1 MGEGSG
7 YVSNLLAGKCDLTVK
22 DMVFLCR
29 LTKKDPSEL
38 LSEVLQESEY
48 SKRHELESFANKLP
62 QSALEEYAQA
72 LLNLLKAGKDT
83 PINLEGTL
91 SPDRYKFGN
100 NTISGARYFGNNR
113 MLNTFL
119 IEKIYEEMLLAHGRK
134 YQKNIQS
141 FMRSFM
147 SRLNSGG
154 IEFVDPT
161 ILQTG
166 QKKT

>member
-1 MGEGSG
+1 MENNENTTFERV
-7 YVSNLLAGKCDLTVK
+7 YENALFERVYNENTQ
-22 DMVFLCR
+22 R
-29 LTKKDPSEL
+29 LT
-38 LSEVLQESEY
+38 EVSQ
-48 SKRHELESFANKLP
+48 KSFWLKIVNGISG
-62 QSALEEYAQA
+62 SAYAQA

-91 SPDRYKFGN
+91 RPDRYKFGN

-147 SRLNSGG
+147 LRLSSGG
-154 IEFVDPT
+154 IEFTEPHFVDYNV
-161 ILQTG
+161 LVA
-166 QKKT
+166 

>member
-1 MGEGSG
+1 MENNENTTFEKI
-7 YVSNLLAGKCDLTVK
+7 YENIIFEKVYNKRNQ
-22 DMVFLCR
+22 R
-29 LTKKDPSEL
+29 LT
-38 LSEVLQESEY
+38 EVSQ
-48 SKRHELESFANKLP
+48 KSFWLKIVNGISG
-62 QSALEEYAQA
+62 SAYAQA

-100 NTISGARYFGNNR
+100 NIISGARYFGNNR

-119 IEKIYEEMLLAHGRK
+119 IEKVYEEMLLAHGRK

-147 SRLNSGG
+147 SRLSSGG
-154 IEFVDPT
+154 IEFVEPRFVDYNV
-161 ILQTG
+161 LVA
-166 QKKT
+166 

>member
-1 MGEGSG
+1 MNFILISLLEHILERKLTMENNENTTFERAYENAVFERVYNENAQRLAEVSQKSFWLKIVNGVSGS
-7 YVSNLLAGKCDLTVK
+7 A
-22 DMVFLCR
+22 
-29 LTKKDPSEL
+29 
-38 LSEVLQESEY
+38 
-48 SKRHELESFANKLP
+48 
-62 QSALEEYAQA
+62 YAQA

-147 SRLNSGG
+147 SRLDSGG
-154 IEFVDPT
+154 IEFVEPHFVDYNT
-161 ILQTG
+161 LVA
-166 QKKT
+166 

>member
-1 MGEGSG
+1 MNFILIS
-7 YVSNLLAGKCDLTVK
+7 LLEHILERKLT
-22 DMVFLCR
+22 MENNENTTFERAYENAVFERVYNENAQR
-29 LTKKDPSEL
+29 LT
-38 LSEVLQESEY
+38 EVSQ
-48 SKRHELESFANKLP
+48 KSFWLKIVNGVSG
-62 QSALEEYAQA
+62 SAYAQA

-147 SRLNSGG
+147 SRLDSGG
-154 IEFVDPT
+154 IEFVEPHFVDYNT
-161 ILQTG
+161 LVA
-166 QKKT
+166 

>member
-1 MGEGSG
+1 MENNENTTFERA
-7 YVSNLLAGKCDLTVK
+7 YENA
-22 DMVFLCR
+22 VFERVYNENAQR
-29 LTKKDPSEL
+29 LT
-38 LSEVLQESEY
+38 EVSQ
-48 SKRHELESFANKLP
+48 KSFWLKIVNGVSG
-62 QSALEEYAQA
+62 SAYAQA

-113 MLNTFL
+113 MLNTFF

-147 SRLNSGG
+147 SSLNSGG
-154 IEFVDPT
+154 IDFVELYFVYYNP
-161 ILQTG
+161 LVA
-166 QKKT
+166 

>member
-1 MGEGSG
+1 MENNENTTFEKI
-7 YVSNLLAGKCDLTVK
+7 YENTVFEK
-22 DMVFLCR
+22 VYNKRSQR
-29 LTKKDPSEL
+29 LT
-38 LSEVLQESEY
+38 EVSQ
-48 SKRHELESFANKLP
+48 KSFWLKIVNGISG
-62 QSALEEYAQA
+62 SAYAQA

-100 NTISGARYFGNNR
+100 NTISGARYFGNNK

-147 SRLNSGG
+147 SRLSSGG
-154 IEFVDPT
+154 IEFVEPRFVDYNV
-161 ILQTG
+161 LVA
-166 QKKT
+166 

>member
-1 MGEGSG
+1 MENNENTTFERV
-7 YVSNLLAGKCDLTVK
+7 YENAFFERVYNENTQ
-22 DMVFLCR
+22 R
-29 LTKKDPSEL
+29 LT
-38 LSEVLQESEY
+38 EVSQ
-48 SKRHELESFANKLP
+48 KSFWLKIVNGISG
-62 QSALEEYAQA
+62 SAYAQA

-91 SPDRYKFGN
+91 RPDRYKFGN
-100 NTISGARYFGNNR
+100 NTISGARYFGNNK

-147 SRLNSGG
+147 LRLSSGG
-154 IEFVDPT
+154 IEFTEPHFVDYNA
-161 ILQTG
+161 LVA
-166 QKKT
+166 

>member
-1 MGEGSG
+1 MNFILIS
-7 YVSNLLAGKCDLTVK
+7 LLEHILERKLT
-22 DMVFLCR
+22 MENNENTTFERAYENAVFERVYNENAQR
-29 LTKKDPSEL
+29 LT
-38 LSEVLQESEY
+38 EVSQ
-48 SKRHELESFANKLP
+48 KSFWLKIVNGVSG
-62 QSALEEYAQA
+62 SAYAQA

-154 IEFVDPT
+154 IEFVEPHFVDYNA
-161 ILQTG
+161 LVA
-166 QKKT
+166 

>member
-1 MGEGSG
+1 MENNENITFERVYENTIFERVYNKRNQKLTEVSQKSFWLKIVNGISGS
-7 YVSNLLAGKCDLTVK
+7 A
-22 DMVFLCR
+22 
-29 LTKKDPSEL
+29 
-38 LSEVLQESEY
+38 
-48 SKRHELESFANKLP
+48 
-62 QSALEEYAQA
+62 YAQA

-91 SPDRYKFGN
+91 SPDRYEFGN
-100 NTISGARYFGNNR
+100 NTISGARYFVFYR

-154 IEFVDPT
+154 IEFVEPHFVDYSA
-161 ILQTG
+161 LVA
-166 QKKT
+166 

>member
-1 MGEGSG
+1 MENNKNTTFEKI
-7 YVSNLLAGKCDLTVK
+7 YENTVFEK
-22 DMVFLCR
+22 VYNKRNQR
-29 LTKKDPSEL
+29 LT
-38 LSEVLQESEY
+38 EVSQ
-48 SKRHELESFANKLP
+48 KSFWLKIVNGISG
-62 QSALEEYAQA
+62 SAYAQA

-100 NTISGARYFGNNR
+100 NIISGARYFGNNR

-147 SRLNSGG
+147 ARLSSGG
-154 IEFVDPT
+154 IEFVEPRFVDYNV
-161 ILQTG
+161 LVA
-166 QKKT
+166 

>member
-1 MGEGSG
+1 MNFILIS
-7 YVSNLLAGKCDLTVK
+7 LLEHILERKLT
-22 DMVFLCR
+22 MENNENTTFERAYENAVFERVYNENAQR
-29 LTKKDPSEL
+29 LT
-38 LSEVLQESEY
+38 EVSQ
-48 SKRHELESFANKLP
+48 KSFWLKIVNGVSG
-62 QSALEEYAQA
+62 SAYAQA

-154 IEFVDPT
+154 IEFVEPHFVDYNT
-161 ILQTG
+161 LVA
-166 QKKT
+166 

>member
-1 MGEGSG
+1 MENNENTTFERA
-7 YVSNLLAGKCDLTVK
+7 YENA
-22 DMVFLCR
+22 VFERVYNENAQR
-29 LTKKDPSEL
+29 LT
-38 LSEVLQESEY
+38 EVSQ
-48 SKRHELESFANKLP
+48 KSFWLKIVNGVSG
-62 QSALEEYAQA
+62 SAYAQA

-141 FMRSFM
+141 FMKSYM

-154 IEFVDPT
+154 IEFVETHFVDYNT
-161 ILQTG
+161 LVA
-166 QKKT
+166 

>member
-1 MGEGSG
+1 MENNENTTFERA
-7 YVSNLLAGKCDLTVK
+7 YENA
-22 DMVFLCR
+22 VFERVYNENAQR
-29 LTKKDPSEL
+29 LT
-38 LSEVLQESEY
+38 EVSQ
-48 SKRHELESFANKLP
+48 KSFWLKIVNGVSG
-62 QSALEEYAQA
+62 SAYAQA
-72 LLNLLKAGKDT
+72 LLNLLKVGKDT

-119 IEKIYEEMLLAHGRK
+119 IEKLYEEMLLAHGRK

-154 IEFVDPT
+154 IEFVEPHFVDYNT
-161 ILQTG
+161 LVA
-166 QKKT
+166 